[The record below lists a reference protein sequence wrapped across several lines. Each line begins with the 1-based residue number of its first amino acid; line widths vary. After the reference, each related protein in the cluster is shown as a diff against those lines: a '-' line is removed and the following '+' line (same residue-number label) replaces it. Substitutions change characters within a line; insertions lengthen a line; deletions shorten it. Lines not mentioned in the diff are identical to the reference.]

1 MSRSS
6 IQLEQIQDQGATIS
20 RHVRETEL
28 EKKTAPIGGRGFL
41 SAVHLAESRPYM
53 DSI

>member
-20 RHVRETEL
+20 HHVRETEL
-28 EKKTAPIGGRGFL
+28 EKK
-41 SAVHLAESRPYM
+41 
-53 DSI
+53 DSPN

>member
-28 EKKTAPIGGRGFL
+28 EKKTDRWLEL
-41 SAVHLAESRPYM
+41 SELN
-53 DSI
+53 